1 VVENKRSLINKFL
14 SDEISDSELDSLKK
28 WLNEEPANRIIFDE
42 ENEIWQQSGFK
53 TKHDHFN
60 PDGTWAE
67 ISDKLGIGK
76 ARVNKTVILRTDIL
90 RLLIAAASVAFIVAI
105 GGLTLWL
112 INSGSELH
120 KISTRTVVKTDEGEK
135 AHVLLE
141 DSTSIYMN
149 SGTTLEYPDDFNVSD
164 RRVKL
169 SGEAFF
175 DIEKN
180 PGKPFQ
186 IQLGKMTITAT
197 GTRFNVYS
205 YKDDDRIETTLEE
218 GSLRVAIK
226 GKDIIEVKPGQ
237 QVVYFTK
244 SNSAILRDVAPDT
257 YTSWK
262 ENKLRLNDTPME
274 EAFRR
279 IARRYNVTFEIRSR
293 DLLEMQYTATFIDE
307 SIEDVMQMLGT
318 VSPIKYKIINRT
330 KITDTKY
337 LKPRI
342 VVDKKPFKQFR

>member
-1 VVENKRSLINKFL
+1 VENKRSLINKFL
-14 SDEISDSELDSLKK
+14 SGEISDSDLDSLKT
-28 WLNEEPANRIIFDE
+28 WLDEGPANRRIFDE

-53 TKHDHFN
+53 TKHDNFN
-60 PDGTWAE
+60 SERAWSD

-76 ARVNKTVILRTDIL
+76 ARAHRTVVLRTNNF

-112 INSGSELH
+112 TEFGSEI
-120 KISTRTVVKTDEGEK
+120 KRIAAITSVKTDEGEK
-135 AHVLLE
+135 VHVILE
-141 DSTSIYMN
+141 DSTSIEMN
-149 SGTTLEYPDDFNVSD
+149 SGTTLEYQDDFNFRD
-164 RRVKL
+164 RKIKL
-169 SGEAFF
+169 SGEAYF
-175 DIEKN
+175 DIHKN
-180 PGKPFQ
+180 PEKPFLV
-186 IQLGKMTITAT
+186 QLEKMTITAT
-197 GTRFNVYS
+197 GTKFNVYS
-205 YKDDDRIETTLEE
+205 YQDDNRIEATLEE
-218 GSLRVAIK
+218 GAIQVAIK
-226 GKDIIEVKPGQ
+226 GKDIINVKPGQ

-244 SNSAILRDVAPDT
+244 SNSAILRDVTPDT

-262 ENKLRLNDTPME
+262 ENKLKLNDTPME

-293 DLLEMQYTATFIDE
+293 DLLELKYTATFIDE

-318 VSPIKYKIINRT
+318 VSPIKYKIIKRT

-342 VVDKKPFKQFR
+342 VVEKRTFKQFR